1 MKSLLAFIIFIG
13 AIFSTFTVLAN
24 GKEFSFWRQRGDSE
38 SISALKQINTTGIKD
53 GDKEDWLLD
62 VIRWVTNRVLWILGF
77 IALVLALYGWF
88 IMVTSAWDDD
98 KYSNWRWI
106 LKSALIWLAIIW
118 LAWFVVSIILWLIQN
133 SGTEAAWTE
142 WWTG

>member
-1 MKSLLAFIIFIG
+1 MFFG
-13 AIFSTFTVLAN
+13 ALFSTFTVHAN
-24 GKEFSFWRQRGDSE
+24 WGKEFSFWRQRGGSE
-38 SISALKQINTTGIKD
+38 SISAIKQINVTGVKD
-53 GDKEDWLLD
+53 GEKKDDLLD
-62 VIRWVTNRVLWILGF
+62 VIRWVTNRVLGILGF
-77 IALVLALYGWF
+77 IALILALYGWF

-98 KYSNWRWI
+98 AYGKGRWI

>member
-1 MKSLLAFIIFIG
+1 MFIG

-24 GKEFSFWRQRGDSE
+24 WGKDFSFWRQRGGSE
-38 SISALKQINTTGIKD
+38 SISAIKQINVTGVKD
-53 GDKEDWLLD
+53 GEKKDELLN
-62 VIRWVTNRVLWILGF
+62 VIRWVTNRVLGVLGF
-77 IALVLALYGWF
+77 IALILAMYGWF
-88 IMVTSAWDDD
+88 LMVTSAGDDD

-133 SGTEAAWTE
+133 SWTEAAWTE